1 MGRLKVRSDQ
11 VSERLILLL
20 ASVGLV
26 PIALSYGL
34 VPSKSLEFLL
44 EFPVE
49 STNQTHVFRAI
60 MGLYF
65 ANIAFWLA
73 GIVFTSLRIPAL
85 WCLFIFMGGLATGR
99 VLSLVVDGIP
109 SFVLVFYLLAEVAFA
124 TLALLAIRKS
134 A

>member
-1 MGRLKVRSDQ
+1 M
-11 VSERLILLL
+11 SERLILIL

-44 EFPVE
+44 GFPVE

-65 ANIAFWLA
+65 ANIAFWLT
-73 GIVFTSLRIPAL
+73 GVVFTSLRIPAL
-85 WCLFIFMGGLATGR
+85 WCLLIFMGGLATGR
-99 VLSLVVDGIP
+99 VLSLVVDGMP
-109 SFVLVFYLLAEVAFA
+109 SFVLVFYLLAEIAFA